1 MESSMLQTCT
11 NLIKN
16 AKNIVVLTGAG
27 ISTESGIKDF
37 RSQTGIYQMAPE
49 YILSLDNFYHNP
61 AGFYQFAIENLYHPE
76 ARPNQGHE
84 ILAKWEADGKVSQ
97 IITQNIDGLHQKAG
111 SKQVIEFHGTMKTA
125 SCQNCGKTYST
136 EEMINRRNTME
147 DFYVCDHCSTP
158 AKNQRYI
165 KPDVVLFG
173 DTGEWFTMEGF
184 NEIINIIH
192 QADCLLVL
200 GTSLKVT
207 PFSTFPQYR
216 SEGTPLIIVNK
227 GDTPYDKN
235 KDTFVIFDSIGET
248 LTKMNGSINP
258 PIL

>member
-1 MESSMLQTCT
+1 MESSLLRTCT
-11 NLIKN
+11 NLIQN

-27 ISTESGIKDF
+27 NSTESGIKDF

-49 YILSLDNFYHNP
+49 YILSLDNFHQNP

-84 ILAKWEADGKVSQ
+84 ILAQWEKDGKVSH

-125 SCQNCGKTYST
+125 SCQNCRKTYST
-136 EEMINRRNTME
+136 EEMINRRNTMDE
-147 DFYVCDHCSTP
+147 FYVCDHCSTSV
-158 AKNQRYI
+158 KNKRYI

-173 DTGEWFTMEGF
+173 DAGEWFTVEGF
-184 NEIINIIH
+184 NKIINIIH

-216 SEGTPLIIVNK
+216 REGTPMIIVNK
-227 GDTPYDKN
+227 GDTPFDHN
-235 KDTFVIFDSIGET
+235 KDSYVIHGSIGET
-248 LTKMNGSINP
+248 LTTINNHINP
-258 PIL
+258 PIS